1 MSSIKGGFP
10 VHPEQEGPSSR
21 HPLHGESCEWPGSNC
36 YVDIWIEMLH
46 SLGCDPL
53 AMLPCTFG
61 IDFEGDQ
68 WTFFKPSHLDIR
80 ELYGIEVQELTVWRP
95 LLDHLVTQL
104 ARGNTLIMEVDSWYL
119 PDTADTAY
127 RLQHEKTS
135 IAPYSVDAEHREL
148 EYFHNSSRYSL
159 GGEDF
164 DGVFAS
170 ASFPLPPF
178 TELVKLGRLVRH
190 SQDALAAISL
200 TAARWHFEHRPKV
213 NPFSLYAGHIDADAR
228 RLGEEGMPTFHRY
241 AFASLRQIGAGY
253 SMAASYLRWLEGHSS
268 STDARGEL
276 NKAAEHFEGISVDA
290 KAIQFTLARS
300 VARKKPPDFGP
311 SLHRMSERWD
321 SAMSHLAAAL
331 HR

>member
-1 MSSIKGGFP
+1 MKSVKAGFP
-10 VHPEQEGPSSR
+10 IHHDQEGPYSR

-61 IDFEGDQ
+61 IDFESDQ

-104 ARGNTLIMEVDSWYL
+104 ARGNTLIMEVDSWHL
-119 PDTADTAY
+119 PDTAGTAY
-127 RLQHEKTS
+127 QLQHEKTS
-135 IAPYSVDAEHREL
+135 IAPCSVDAERREL
-148 EYFHNSSRYSL
+148 EYFHNSSRYAL
-159 GGEDF
+159 GGDDF

-170 ASFPLPPF
+170 SSFPLPPF

-190 SQDALAAISL
+190 SQETLRTISL
-200 TAARWHFEHRPKV
+200 TAARWHFEHRPPA
-213 NPFSLYAGHIDADAR
+213 NPFSLYAGHMDVDAR
-228 RLGEEGMPTFHRY
+228 WLGEEGMPTFHRY

-253 SMAASYLRWLEGHSS
+253 SMAASYVRWLGGSASS
-268 STDARGEL
+268 GDSRREL
-276 NKAAEHFEGISVDA
+276 NEAAEHFEGIAVDA

-300 VARKKPPDFGP
+300 VARKKPSDFGP
-311 SLHRMSERWD
+311 TLHRMSEQWD
-321 SAMSHLAAAL
+321 SAMTLLAAAL
-331 HR
+331 YR